1 MKKMFYLLLVL
12 PLLGLTACSD
22 DDDIPNVDVTVSIEG
37 ATRVGDVLYVV
48 EGETLSVTSINLVDN
63 TAKGAVIGSASY
75 FWDYYRF
82 YATIN
87 RPYGMSLSTVDMPL
101 GNHLLEAIITIYAV
115 DYAPCQGYINYK
127 VRIVPSADDIP
138 TDSVA
143 EENPTVKAMVRI
155 IDDNDD

>member
-1 MKKMFYLLLVL
+1 MKKMIYLLLVL

-101 GNHLLEAIITIYAV
+101 GNHLLEAVITIYAV

-138 TDSVA
+138 TDGVA
-143 EENPTVKAMVRI
+143 EENPTVKAMVRF
-155 IDDNDD
+155 IDDNDN